1 MVTEIKLGLCNPP
14 EPIYLYVKN
23 AELGGESYLWYHYD
37 IDREKTIP
45 VTQRALTGYLSELRL
60 TTKEF
65 KGKDNLKLDI
75 VVSADELYV
84 IRTGIETNF
93 AKSFLLAASLIQD
106 FSKPLIIVANA
117 GDENTVF
124 CNLYDAASKTK
135 IYREWSRDLD
145 WATIIRDIQFLLA
158 GNSSTTPSTPKLSV
172 VPQPVP
178 TQDLRV
184 KNIRTLLDYPLDLV
198 KEWLEFQDVDRP
210 SLLHISKINELVKT
224 ICLAWAADKCDHPN
238 HAESLYQNLVVDAVG
253 NGADELAAINGWMQQ
268 LQAVNQNSKFKI
280 QNSK

>member
-1 MVTEIKLGLCNPP
+1 MITEIKLGLCNPP
-14 EPIYLYVKN
+14 EPIYLFVN
-23 AELGGESYLWYHYD
+23 QGEVDGESYVWYKFNISQD
-37 IDREKTIP
+37 KKIP
-45 VTQRALTGYLSELRL
+45 VPQRALTGYLSELRL

-84 IRTGIETNF
+84 VRTGIETNF

-124 CNLYDAASKTK
+124 CNLYDAVTK
-135 IYREWSRDLD
+135 NRIEREWNKNVDC
-145 WATIIRDIQFLLA
+145 ATIIRDIQILLSGTSLA
-158 GNSSTTPSTPKLSV
+158 IPATPKLSV

-184 KNIRTLLDYPLDLV
+184 KNICTLLDHPLDLV
-198 KEWLEFQDVDRP
+198 KEWLQFQDVDRP
-210 SLLHISKINELVKT
+210 SLLDINQINELIKT
-224 ICLAWAADKCDHPN
+224 MCLAWAANKCEYPN
-238 HAESLYQNLVVDAVG
+238 HAESSYQKQVVDAVVSG
-253 NGADELAAINGWMQQ
+253 VDELTAISAWMQQ
-268 LQAVNQNSKFKI
+268 VQAVKTGAV
-280 QNSK
+280 

>member
-14 EPIYLYVKN
+14 EPVYLFVN
-23 AELGGESYLWYHYD
+23 QGEVDGESFVWYKFN
-37 IDREKTIP
+37 ISQEKKIP
-45 VTQRALTGYLSELRL
+45 VTQRALIGYLSELRL

-75 VVSADELYV
+75 VISADELYV
-84 IRTGIETNF
+84 VRTGIETNF

-106 FSKPLIIVANA
+106 FSKLLIIVANA

-124 CNLYDAASKTK
+124 CNLYDAATKTK

-145 WATIIRDIQFLLA
+145 WATIIRDIQILLA

-178 TQDLRV
+178 IQDLRV

-198 KEWLEFQDVDRP
+198 KEWLEFQNAINP
-210 SLLHISKINELVKT
+210 SQLDISKIDSLVKT
-224 ICLAWAADKCDHPN
+224 MCLAWAADKCEYPN
-238 HAESLYQNLVVDAVG
+238 ETESLYQKLVVDAVAG
-253 NGADELAAINGWMQQ
+253 GADELAAISAWMQQ
-268 LQAVNQNSKFKI
+268 LQAIKAGAV
-280 QNSK
+280 

>member
-45 VTQRALTGYLSELRL
+45 VSQRGLTGYLSELRL
-60 TTKEF
+60 ITKEF

-93 AKSFLLAASLIQD
+93 AKSFLLAASGIQD
-106 FSKPLIIVANA
+106 FSKPLIIAATA
-117 GDENTVF
+117 GEQNTVF
-124 CNLYDAASKTK
+124 CNLYDAVTK
-135 IYREWSRDLD
+135 SRIEREWNKNAD
-145 WATIIRDIQFLLA
+145 WGTLINDIQSRL
-158 GNSSTTPSTPKLSV
+158 GGTSSTIPSIAETPVAPAKLSV

-198 KEWLEFQDVDRP
+198 KEWLQF
-210 SLLHISKINELVKT
+210 
-224 ICLAWAADKCDHPN
+224 
-238 HAESLYQNLVVDAVG
+238 
-253 NGADELAAINGWMQQ
+253 
-268 LQAVNQNSKFKI
+268 
-280 QNSK
+280 